1 MGSSS
6 TTIPGKAPIAQT
18 EPSVSGR
25 IRIIG
30 FTGMVFAVLQSACAA
45 VLAISGLRVAIGFTA
60 LAAASGIY
68 APASGFH
75 QDAIRIP
82 MLIVGTLGA
91 VINLAVLF
99 RVWSLRARASA
110 KWRRRE
116 LSLRQRRSERWQLAL
131 SLLTLA
137 VVAAELITHP
147 MVHRTRPH
155 VQAQSISTTPSK
167 PAN

>member
-60 LAAASGIY
+60 LAAASSIY

-82 MLIVGTLGA
+82 MLIVGGA
-91 VINLAVLF
+91 GALINLAVLI
-99 RVWSLRARASA
+99 RVWRLRARASA
-110 KWRRRE
+110 NWRRRAVSPRE
-116 LSLRQRRSERWQLAL
+116 RRAERLQLVLAL
-131 SLLTLA
+131 VTLFLIG
-137 VVAAELITHP
+137 AEVITHP
-147 MVHRTRPH
+147 MVHR
-155 VQAQSISTTPSK
+155 SG
-167 PAN
+167 PAPLSQHHN